1 MLRHLLDKPPIP
13 TPHEIEQTG
22 DDTPARSIWRFV
34 WRMSGRHQVW
44 ICLLGAIVAALSMAP
59 LELQRLIVN
68 DVIEAG
74 EVDTLILLGALYLGV
89 LLLLSGLKLAFKTYQ
104 SWLSES
110 AVRYLR
116 DHLST
121 LHRRH
126 ALDGTEQEGR
136 AVPVINKESEELGGF
151 VGEGLSGPFVQVG
164 TFGAILGYMLVTEPL
179 LAAIAAVFLIP
190 QMVVIPLLQ
199 RIINRLLATRIE
211 LLRDLG
217 DMIAR
222 ITPNGDDIPEE
233 RTVCD
238 HIGTVYRNQM
248 RILVLKFV
256 AKTVVNILNG
266 LAPLTALVLGGYFV
280 IQGQTSLG
288 VVVAF
293 VSGFDRLSEPLR
305 QVIIYYRLYA
315 RARVLHHKIA
325 QWM

>member
-1 MLRHLLDKPPIP
+1 MPRFLLDKPSIP
-13 TPHEIEQTG
+13 APHDIERTG

-34 WRMSGRHQVW
+34 WRMSGHHQIW

-74 EVDTLILLGALYLGV
+74 KVDTLILLGGVYLGV
-89 LLLLSGLKLAFKTYQ
+89 LVLLSVLKLVFKTYQ
-104 SWLSES
+104 AWLSES

-126 ALDGTEQEGR
+126 ALDGAEEEGR
-136 AVPVINKESEELGGF
+136 AVPVINKESEQLGGF
-151 VGEGLSGPFVQVG
+151 VGEGLSGPFVQIG
-164 TFGAILGYMLVTEPL
+164 TFASILGYMLFTEPL
-179 LAAIAAVFLIP
+179 LAAVAAVFLIP
-190 QMVVIPLLQ
+190 QLVIIPLLQ
-199 RIINRLLATRIE
+199 RIINRLLATRID

-222 ITPNGDDIPEE
+222 IAPNGDNIPEE
-233 RTVCD
+233 REICD
-238 HIGTVYRNQM
+238 HIGTVYGNRM
-248 RILVLKFV
+248 RILVLKFLS
-256 AKTVVNILNG
+256 KTVVNILNG

-315 RARVLHHKIA
+315 RVRVQHDKIA